1 MSIYLQVSIAL
12 KSIEVT
18 PRFLELMPQ
27 IAEGLG
33 SFGWSLDALYS
44 ANTGPIHH
52 YFAIWKLHD
61 ANALPKLSSDLRG
74 NPPLMAKYLELLS
87 CIAHEELTLLTRVLP
102 TP

>member
-1 MSIYLQVSIAL
+1 MSIYLQVSITL

-18 PRFLELMPQ
+18 PKFKKLMPE

-33 SFGWSLDALYS
+33 KFGWSLDALY
-44 ANTGPIHH
+44 ANTTGPIHH
-52 YFAIWKLHD
+52 YFAMWKLPD
-61 ANALPKLSSDLRG
+61 ANALPKLASDLG
-74 NPPLMAKYLELLS
+74 TDPALMAKYLDLLS